1 MSTKNK
7 IGLALSLI
15 VCAVLAVVA
24 LSPSGMAAATA
35 PAMPMAIARV
45 SPLSLYFSPLPI
57 PFQKIAFV
65 QSRLRCFPGGVPPS
79 IRQSD

>member
-7 IGLALSLI
+7 IGITLSLI
-15 VCAVLAVVA
+15 VCAMLALVVLG
-24 LSPSGMAAATA
+24 PSGMAAATA

-57 PFQKIAFV
+57 PF
-65 QSRLRCFPGGVPPS
+65 
-79 IRQSD
+79 